1 MTAEIYCPFKVPIRL
16 QTDRETS
23 GLFFTEMAGNI
34 TIYEPEENYQKVS
47 KSIIFDGT
55 IDALTLGIYVKIL
68 CLGKEWNLNI
78 SGLSTLL
85 ELSSAKVKTA
95 ISKLEKA
102 GYVKRQRVRNE
113 SNQFIGWDYI
123 VSSIPF
129 DPAERSD
136 LSKSRLSEKPT
147 IGKTDYREN
156 LPPEKPTIG
165 ESNGIYRDNNED
177 RNLNVD
183 KDNNISKSR
192 KVFVKPTIEEVAAYC
207 RERGNTIDPEA
218 FIDHYE
224 SNGWIVGR
232 SPMKDWKAAV
242 RTWEKRR
249 DIRPASSKP
258 EKESLTDYYR
268 KLYKQLGINPDGTA
282 IGAPA
287 QQTPPQYG
295 RQPYDFAADFGID
308 EQ

>member
-1 MTAEIYCPFKVPIRL
+1 MDLATEI
-16 QTDRETS
+16 
-23 GLFFTEMAGNI
+23 
-34 TIYEPEENYQKVS
+34 
-47 KSIIFDGT
+47 
-55 IDALTLGIYVKIL
+55 
-68 CLGKEWNLNI
+68 
-78 SGLSTLL
+78 GLSEALL
-85 ELSSAKVKTA
+85 MQHFYYWFQQNRDNEGMIKDGRVWCFSAVRVINEIFPYLSPQNIKTA
-95 ISKLEKA
+95 INHLIRDGYLLKGKYNDYAWQHTTWYALSDKGLALFHHLGNQQMDLLNQQMQSDDLTEQYNNRNKIIEKEDNSNEF
-102 GYVKRQRVRNE
+102 YNLSNIHDSIIDDSLNPDKVKKR
-113 SNQFIGWDYI
+113 
-123 VSSIPF
+123 
-129 DPAERSD
+129 
-136 LSKSRLSEKPT
+136 
-147 IGKTDYREN
+147 KT
-156 LPPEKPTIG
+156 
-165 ESNGIYRDNNED
+165 
-177 RNLNVD
+177 
-183 KDNNISKSR
+183 
-192 KVFVKPTIEEVAAYC
+192 FVKPTIEEVAAYC